1 MGKKLVA
8 FFSAGGVTA
17 KAAQTVARI
26 AGADLYEIKPATPY
40 TTADLDWTDK
50 KSRSSVE
57 MNNPECRPEIS
68 ARVENMGQYDTVFI
82 GFPIWWYRE
91 PSIVDTFLESYDFSG
106 KKIIPFATS
115 GGSGFGNSEK
125 GLHALVSKDAMWE
138 KGHMLN
144 GATEQDMENWIKTL
158 L

>member
-68 ARVENMGQYDTVFI
+68 AGVENMGQYDTVFI

>member
-8 FFSAGGVTA
+8 FFSASGVTA

-40 TTADLDWTDK
+40 TAKDLDWTDK

-57 MNNPECRPEIS
+57 MNNPECRPEIL
-68 ARVENMGQYDTVFI
+68 AGVENMGQYDTVFI

-91 PSIVDTFLESYDFSG
+91 PSIVDTFLESYDFSE

-125 GLHALVSKDAMWE
+125 GLHALVSKDAVWE
-138 KGHMLN
+138 KGHMVN
-144 GATEQDMENWIKTL
+144 GVAEQDMENWIKAL